1 MSYSLLKGQGVKL
14 TSSAPLKYITD
25 NMPWIDP
32 DYMNGWNL
40 D

>member
-14 TSSAPLKYITD
+14 TFFVPLKYINN
-25 NMPWIDP
+25 NMPQIDP
-32 DYMNGWNL
+32 YYMNGWNL